1 MSNIERKNIERKIIE
16 SVVKSLL
23 YAGYQISVNNGI
35 EDVVTNSRYQKGIM
49 EAIGTT
55 DMDFIIAR
63 SMNFISARSEGF
75 FVGAVHLIHGNGSDV
90 ISDYTISLEHIVKRA
105 LDLSSQ

>member
-1 MSNIERKNIERKIIE
+1 M
-16 SVVKSLL
+16 KSLL
-23 YAGYQISVNNGI
+23 YAGYQICVNNGI

-55 DMDFIIAR
+55 DMDFI
-63 SMNFISARSEGF
+63 SARSEGF
-75 FVGAVHLIHGNGSDV
+75 FVGAVHLIHGNGSHV
-90 ISDYTISLEHIVKRA
+90 ISDYTISLEDIIKPA